1 MLNKDGTVNP
11 ERNIKEVKK
20 SKRLMIQFSLV
31 VLVLVAVSIAFGVST
46 GNINNNVANSG
57 SQVQDSI
64 SKSSPGTTN
73 IEDGTGNVLLTDKET
88 GTELTVRSEGDNY
101 LATSG
106 FDPITNQ
113 TFNCV
118 LMSAAARATVDVQR
132 GVVFKLGLED
142 SSFPGSGIASDVY
155 SLSDGDFHVRV

>member
-20 SKRLMIQFSLV
+20 SQQWMIKFLLV
-31 VLVLVAVSIAFGVST
+31 FFGLVAVSIAFGVTTS
-46 GNINNNVANSG
+46 NINNNVTNSG

-64 SKSSPGTTN
+64 NKSSPGTKN
-73 IEDGTGNVLLTDKET
+73 VNDGTGNVLLTDKES

-118 LMSAAARATVDVQR
+118 PMSGAARATVDVQR

-155 SLSDGDFHVRV
+155 SLSDGDFHVRI

>member
-1 MLNKDGTVNP
+1 M
-11 ERNIKEVKK
+11 IK
-20 SKRLMIQFSLV
+20 FLV
-31 VLVLVAVSIAFGVST
+31 VFLVLVGVCVAFGVST
-46 GNINNNVANSG
+46 SNINNNVTNSG

-64 SKSSPGTTN
+64 SKSSPGTKN
-73 IEDGTGNVLLTDKET
+73 IEDGSGNVLLTDKES

-113 TFNCV
+113 RFNCV
-118 LMSAAARATVDVQR
+118 PMSVAARAAVDVQR

-142 SSFPGSGIASDVY
+142 SSVPGSGIASDVY
-155 SLSDGDFHVRV
+155 SLSDGDFHVRF

>member
-1 MLNKDGTVNP
+1 M
-11 ERNIKEVKK
+11 IKF
-20 SKRLMIQFSLV
+20 LLV
-31 VLVLVAVSIAFGVST
+31 FFGLVAVSIAFGVTTS
-46 GNINNNVANSG
+46 NINNNVTNSG

-64 SKSSPGTTN
+64 NKSSPGTKN
-73 IEDGTGNVLLTDKET
+73 VNDGTGNVLLTDKES

-118 LMSAAARATVDVQR
+118 PMSGAARATVDVQR

-155 SLSDGDFHVRV
+155 SLSDGDFHVRI